1 MSTTQPTTGPELIA
15 RLDRIPIWPYPTSTL
30 WIIGAGFFFAFFD
43 IVTIGFALP
52 VLTREFGVSEEQA
65 TWAVTSGLIGYILGS
80 FLDSRI
86 GDRYGRRIS
95 LYLSV
100 GAFSLGSLLSATS
113 TTLDQ
118 LLFWR
123 FVSGMGIGAE
133 IALVTT
139 YMAECSPAPLRGR
152 FTGWT
157 IVAAYLGFA
166 AVPLL
171 AFHLVPEYTWGWR
184 ALFLMGALG
193 GIAIG
198 FMRKG
203 MPDSLHWLIEQGR
216 LEEAQAN
223 LEAAEVRAESRL
235 GRALPPPAAVTE
247 TPDGAPESA
256 PAGIRALFLPPY
268 RSRLLILASLWFVYY
283 VGNYAWL
290 TLAAEL
296 FSKHGLSLSQTIG
309 SLSFTGFGFV
319 AGAITAVYISDRV
332 DRRVAAAATALVWA
346 AILAG
351 IGFTASATTIPVLGF
366 IASFTIGLIVPLLYT
381 ITGESFATGVR
392 ATGVSLSDGIGHLG
406 GAFCGQIVFA
416 VEATAGF
423 SGAFLAMAATGLLSA
438 GLVMLTTR
446 NTGRAL
452 NAVERRPDPRS

>member
-1 MSTTQPTTGPELIA
+1 LSTKATGGGADLIA
-15 RLDRIPIWPYPTSTL
+15 RLDRIPIWPYPNSIL

-52 VLTREFGVSEEQA
+52 VLTREFGVTEERA
-65 TWAVTSGLIGYILGS
+65 TWAVTSGLVGYILGS

-100 GAFSLGSLLSATS
+100 SAFSVGSLLSATS
-113 TTLDQ
+113 TSLDA
-118 LLFWR
+118 LIFWR
-123 FVSGMGIGAE
+123 FISGMGIGAE

-157 IVAAYLGFA
+157 IVSAYLGFA

-171 AFHLVPEYTWGWR
+171 AFHLVPGYEWGWR
-184 ALFLMGALG
+184 ALFVIGALG
-193 GIAIG
+193 GILIG
-198 FMRKG
+198 FMRRG
-203 MPDSLHWLIEQGR
+203 MPDSLHWLIEHGH
-216 LEEAQAN
+216 LDEARAN
-223 LEAAEVRAESRL
+223 LEAAEARAEARL
-235 GRALPPPAAVTE
+235 GQPLPPVAEVAAGEPT
-247 TPDGAPESA
+247 TADTGMGALA
-256 PAGIRALFLPPY
+256 APPY
-268 RSRLLILASLWFVYY
+268 RGRLAVLAVLWFVYY

-296 FSKHGLSLSQTIG
+296 FSDHGLSLTQTIG

-319 AGAITAVYISDRV
+319 AGALSAVYISDRV
-332 DRRVAAAATALVWA
+332 DRRVVASITALVWA
-346 AILAG
+346 AILAA
-351 IGFTASATTIPVLGF
+351 IGFTASTATIPLLGF
-366 IASFTIGLIVPLLYT
+366 AASFTIGLIVPLLYT

-416 VEATAGF
+416 VEAWSGF
-423 SGAFLAMAATGLLSA
+423 SGAFLAMAATGLLTA
-438 GLVMLTTR
+438 GLVLLTPR
-446 NTGRAL
+446 NTGRSLHA
-452 NAVERRPDPRS
+452 AHSEP